1 MNCASCNAPLEPQ
14 ARFCP
19 KCGTTVHPSPQ
30 ANPAPL
36 YQPLVRGESPT
47 IPPAQWSQP
56 QQQQPAPSQWQQ
68 SQQAPPWQQAQQP
81 APGQLIL
88 PTAREA
94 RAEPLPPPVYNPAPG
109 GKPRKKSR
117 LRGCLLSSLIIVVV
131 LLLLLVGAWFAVAR
145 PYADS
150 MAQTQLNNALAQAVD
165 NIPAQVA
172 LLPSG
177 GTVPISD
184 NTINLLLSGQASS
197 SNIVQNANVTITP
210 QNFLFKFQVFGFAC
224 SVTGVPIASNG
235 KIVITNVALSG
246 IAGLVMSPDEITT
259 IVNNHLDDA
268 VTRINHSI
276 TAVTLKQHEVDLT
289 FGPRGNGSTPTGTPT
304 AIPTGIPTGIPSAIP
319 TNIPLP

>member
-19 KCGTTVHPSPQ
+19 KCGATVHPAPP

-36 YQPLVRGESPT
+36 YQPQARGESPT
-47 IPPAQWSQP
+47 IQPAQWSQP
-56 QQQQPAPSQWQQ
+56 QQPQPAPPSWQQ
-68 SQQAPPWQQAQQP
+68 PQQPQQAQQP
-81 APGQLIL
+81 APGQMIL
-88 PTAREA
+88 PATRGA
-94 RAEPLPPPVYNPAPG
+94 PLSPPVYRPASGSQP
-109 GKPRKKSR
+109 KKKSR
-117 LRGCLLSSLIIVVV
+117 LRGCLLYSLIIVVV

-150 MAQTQLNNALAQAVD
+150 MAQSQLNNALAQAVT

-177 GTVPISD
+177 GTVPVSD
-184 NTINLLLSGQASS
+184 NTINFLLSNQSSS

-210 QNFLFKFQVFGFAC
+210 QNFLFKFQVFGFPC

-235 KIVITNVALSG
+235 KIVITNVTLSG

-259 IVNNHLDDA
+259 IVNNHLADA

-276 TAVTLKQHEVDLT
+276 TKVTLKQHEVDLT
-289 FGPRGNGSTPTGTPT
+289 FGPRGGGTPTGTPT
-304 AIPTGIPTGIPSAIP
+304 TIPTGIPTGIPSAIP
-319 TNIPLP
+319 TNIPIP

>member
-19 KCGTTVHPSPQ
+19 KCGATVHPTPPT
-30 ANPAPL
+30 NPSPL
-36 YQPLVRGESPT
+36 YQPQPA
-47 IPPAQWSQP
+47 PPSWQQP
-56 QQQQPAPSQWQQ
+56 QQP
-68 SQQAPPWQQAQQP
+68 QQAHQP
-81 APGQLIL
+81 APGQMIL
-88 PTAREA
+88 PATRGA
-94 RAEPLPPPVYNPAPG
+94 PLSPPVYRPASDSQP
-109 GKPRKKSR
+109 KKKSR
-117 LRGCLLSSLIIVVV
+117 LRGCLLYSLIIVVV

-150 MAQTQLNNALAQAVD
+150 MAQSQLNNALAQAVA

-184 NTINLLLSGQASS
+184 NTINLLLSDQSSS

-210 QNFLFKFQVFGFAC
+210 QNFLFKFQVFGFDC

-235 KIVITNVALSG
+235 KIVITNVTLSG

-259 IVNNHLDDA
+259 IVNNHLADA

-276 TAVTLKQHEVDLT
+276 TKVTLKQHEVDLT
-289 FGPRGNGSTPTGTPT
+289 FGPRGGGTPTGTPT
-304 AIPTGIPTGIPSAIP
+304 TIPTGIPTGIPSAIP
-319 TNIPLP
+319 TNIPIP